1 MKAVLH
7 STPCWRHSAVTPS
20 PSDAHKQSKTLAV
33 ELRRQEMSSAQ
44 QDQSHSPTK
53 TKQNKKSLKR
63 SVRWNAVALKP
74 QLQKE
79 REPLK

>member
-53 TKQNKKSLKR
+53 TNLKKKKVLKE
-63 SVRWNAVALKP
+63 V
-74 QLQKE
+74 
-79 REPLK
+79 